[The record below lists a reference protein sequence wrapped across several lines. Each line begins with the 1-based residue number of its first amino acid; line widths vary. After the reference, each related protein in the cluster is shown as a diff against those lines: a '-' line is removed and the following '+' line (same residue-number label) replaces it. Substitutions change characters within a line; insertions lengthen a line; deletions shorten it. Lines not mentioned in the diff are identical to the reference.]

1 MARLWR
7 RRRWRLLLNVIE
19 GLPRHS
25 AYGEALALDESL
37 VDPASASARPSAEQ
51 ARPSV
56 REWSPEVELLAAIF
70 DRLNGVIQIQSEKN
84 LRLKPWPSPLTA
96 AEVLRQRERRN
107 NRRRLAELV
116 AEAQE
121 RAHRRA
127 DEN

>member
-1 MARLWR
+1 MWH
-7 RRRWRLLLNVIE
+7 RRRWRLLLNVID

-37 VDPASASARPSAEQ
+37 VDPASARRAPRGDDMP
-51 ARPSV
+51 RPSV

-84 LRLKPWPSPLTA
+84 LRLKPWPSPVTA
-96 AEVLRQRERRN
+96 AEVLRQRERRK
-107 NRRRLAELV
+107 NRQRLTGLV

-121 RAHRRA
+121 RARRRR